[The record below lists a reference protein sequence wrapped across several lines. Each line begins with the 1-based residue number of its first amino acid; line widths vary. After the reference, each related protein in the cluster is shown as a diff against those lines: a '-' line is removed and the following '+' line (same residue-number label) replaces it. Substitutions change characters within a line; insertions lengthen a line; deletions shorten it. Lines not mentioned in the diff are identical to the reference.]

1 MVHQWEAT
9 QDNLKLTLDRD
20 LYGLH
25 MPMRRLMERK
35 IVTDVRRYV
44 FMMDLSYLSA

>member
-1 MVHQWEAT
+1 MFIVFQWEAT
-9 QDNLKLTLDRD
+9 QDNMKLTLDRN

-35 IVTDVRRYV
+35 IVTDVSRH
-44 FMMDLSYLSA
+44 FL

>member
-1 MVHQWEAT
+1 MVIVFEWEAT
-9 QDNLKLTLDRD
+9 QDNLNLTLERE

-35 IVTDVRRYV
+35 IVTDVSRYLWRR
-44 FMMDLSYLSA
+44 M